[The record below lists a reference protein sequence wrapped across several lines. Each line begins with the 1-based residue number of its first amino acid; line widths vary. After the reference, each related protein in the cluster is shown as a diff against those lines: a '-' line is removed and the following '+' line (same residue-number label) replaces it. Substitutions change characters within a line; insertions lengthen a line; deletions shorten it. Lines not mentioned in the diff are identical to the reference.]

1 MSNAQNIMSCDALQ
15 DATFDYVICGGGTAG
30 CVIAS
35 RLAALPGVSI
45 LLIEAGRDSGV
56 KPEVLIPG
64 MYIDQLRNDTEALW
78 ELPTVPQKELNDR
91 KLIFLRGKQ
100 LGGSSAVN
108 YMAMARGPAA
118 DYDHW
123 AKVTGDESWEWK
135 NVLPLMKELESFVPT
150 APPGMEK
157 FVTPVPD
164 AHGFDG
170 PIAIGFGEAGS
181 NVS

>member
-1 MSNAQNIMSCDALQ
+1 MSCDALQ

-78 ELPTVPQKELNDR
+78 GTPNRAAERTERQEAH
-91 KLIFLRGKQ
+91 FSEGK
-100 LGGSSAVN
+100 
-108 YMAMARGPAA
+108 
-118 DYDHW
+118 
-123 AKVTGDESWEWK
+123 
-135 NVLPLMKELESFVPT
+135 
-150 APPGMEK
+150 
-157 FVTPVPD
+157 
-164 AHGFDG
+164 
-170 PIAIGFGEAGS
+170 AIGWIFRGQLHGDGQRTGS
-181 NVS
+181 GL